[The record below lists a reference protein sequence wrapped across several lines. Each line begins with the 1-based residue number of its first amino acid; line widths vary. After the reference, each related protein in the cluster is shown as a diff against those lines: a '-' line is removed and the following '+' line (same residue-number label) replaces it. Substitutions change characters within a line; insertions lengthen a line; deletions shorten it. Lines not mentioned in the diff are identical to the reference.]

1 MGGVERRAAG
11 HSRVNPRS
19 GECIRRRVIG
29 LHYFL
34 PQRRRSRGDASGFC
48 RRHVAPWDAHGMLS
62 SIHRH
67 ATSHN
72 TRKLWTDGEESQSAV
87 PAEHERAT
95 AGCGS
100 PLSLQG
106 ILRKHTLGRT
116 KKRKTLKAA
125 GLTCALVCVWRG
137 SRAWPSP
144 PSPGRYV
151 QDNPPVSPDSA
162 LLYAGLILHS
172 LHRAQQRGPERPS
185 IASRAT
191 GHFLMSETDGVQ
203 IATQTTRACTPAR

>member
-72 TRKLWTDGEESQSAV
+72 TRKLWTDGEISQSAV

-95 AGCGS
+95 AGNCPQEVARHFAQAHS
-100 PLSLQG
+100 WKDKKKENTKSSWAHLCSCLCVERVASL
-106 ILRKHTLGRT
+106 
-116 KKRKTLKAA
+116 
-125 GLTCALVCVWRG
+125 
-137 SRAWPSP
+137 
-144 PSPGRYV
+144 
-151 QDNPPVSPDSA
+151 
-162 LLYAGLILHS
+162 
-172 LHRAQQRGPERPS
+172 AQ
-185 IASRAT
+185 
-191 GHFLMSETDGVQ
+191 
-203 IATQTTRACTPAR
+203 PA